1 MIKSCLAFTLLL
13 LLVGCTSI
21 IPHNSQFHVTSND
34 YAQIHKPPST
44 NTLGKPH
51 PVSGFIHYKTERIAD
66 AQIQLKG
73 SDIIVHSD
81 TYGRY
86 QINAP
91 SNGILVITML
101 SYNCKQVLV
110 PEHDTLNIELME
122 SM

>member
-1 MIKSCLAFTLLL
+1 MM
-13 LLVGCTSI
+13 
-21 IPHNSQFHVTSND
+21 PRNSQYHVMSTAD
-34 YAQIHKPPST
+34 CGQIPKLPST

-51 PVSGFIHYKTERIAD
+51 LVSGFIHHKTERIAD
-66 AQIQLKG
+66 AQIQLTG

-81 TYGRY
+81 LYGRY

-91 SNGILVITML
+91 SNGILVVTTL